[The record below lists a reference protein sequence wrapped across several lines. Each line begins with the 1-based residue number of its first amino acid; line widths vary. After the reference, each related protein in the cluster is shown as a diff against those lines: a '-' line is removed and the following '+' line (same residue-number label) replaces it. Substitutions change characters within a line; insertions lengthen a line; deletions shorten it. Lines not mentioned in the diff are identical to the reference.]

1 MIGGIQVC
9 NLNVNANQKSVQRVD
24 IVNPGA
30 GYTVAP
36 GIAIT
41 STSGTGAAGT
51 AYIGDGTVGVVTLTA
66 NGSGFTT
73 APTITFD
80 APVGVGTTATGVG
93 VLNAAGSLIA
103 INITNAGAG
112 YTLAPNITIGDPS
125 LDSTGDYNFNEMV
138 TGAVSGATGRVRS
151 WNTVKNELEV
161 ASVSGTFSI
170 GEKIV
175 GAISGASHALRR
187 ADDMPDSDEFADN
200 FDIETEAD
208 KILDFSETN
217 PFGIP

>member
-1 MIGGIQVC
+1 
-9 NLNVNANQKSVQRVD
+9 
-24 IVNPGA
+24 
-30 GYTVAP
+30 
-36 GIAIT
+36 
-41 STSGTGAAGT
+41 
-51 AYIGDGTVGVVTLTA
+51 
-66 NGSGFTT
+66 
-73 APTITFD
+73 
-80 APVGVGTTATGVG
+80 

-161 ASVSGTFSI
+161 ASVSGTFST